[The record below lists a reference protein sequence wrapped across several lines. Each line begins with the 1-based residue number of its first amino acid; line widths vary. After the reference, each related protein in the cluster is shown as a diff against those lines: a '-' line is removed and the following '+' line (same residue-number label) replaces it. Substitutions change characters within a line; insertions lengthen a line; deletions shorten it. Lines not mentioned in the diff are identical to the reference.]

1 MDKENRNQDSV
12 VESDNLDHDK
22 IKPDSGKRNRLIA
35 FVGIALLLAALGWA
49 YWPNGADEHAAN
61 DEESEQSEKAETPEG
76 IILIDEK
83 QIEVSSIEIEAVQLG
98 AASEL
103 AFPAT
108 VASSPNAVARID
120 ARASGVV
127 RSVNKTLGDYVKRG
141 ETIARIESADAAG
154 LASQVAAARARVNE
168 LSAYYNR
175 ERRLF
180 EAKVTARQD
189 LEAAQANLQVARSEL
204 SRAQAAAGA
213 AGISGDGRSLAVT
226 SPISG
231 QITSAPVM
239 LGSYVSAGDEL
250 FQIVN
255 GKGLQVQVALPAAD
269 AVRIKQGDEA
279 TLELGGGGQIG
290 GRVRSVTPAL
300 DPESRS
306 ATAIITLAGAVPGLQ
321 PGAFLQARIRPSGE
335 TNAEA
340 ISVPE
345 SAVQTIEG
353 REVVFVRTPNGF
365 QATPVVTGSRSGGR
379 LLIESGLKEG
389 QKIATVNA
397 FLLKAELGKEE
408 AEHGH

>member
-269 AVRIKQGDEA
+269 AVRIKQGDDA